1 MSVDP
6 FEPVEV
12 GPHAPPLGPGEEW
25 VHPHGRPDNERLLVQ
40 AVPDDAPPLVREGL
54 VRRRIQAVEGTCPC
68 DGRLLWRDECPDL
81 EAQERIFGPVSHGGG
96 LDSSRVLAVHR
107 DECPAHDR
115 HLVPALAA
123 WHEERDAG

>member
-12 GPHAPPLGPGEEW
+12 GPDAPLLGPGEEW
-25 VHPHGRPDNERLLVQ
+25 VHPHGRPDTDRLVVRT
-40 AVPDDAPPLVREGL
+40 VPDDAPPLVREGL

-68 DGRLLWRDECPDL
+68 DGRLLWWDECSDP
-81 EAQERIFGPVSHGGG
+81 EARERIFGPTTDYGGG
-96 LDSSRVLAVHR
+96 VDSSRVVAVHR

-115 HLVPALAA
+115 NLVPALAA
-123 WHEERDAG
+123 WHEERGD